1 MLFNDIQ
8 KQQFS
13 KSGKNDQIRKCEAL
27 ANLGIFTT
35 FRKSR
40 IRSGA
45 NHAWKAETTK
55 IQMASLCKVFVH
67 FLTKQVLKKRQ
78 GQKLQTAAIFWTCC
92 RKCKIAVKI
101 VKIWANHY
109 LLRWE
114 TPCPSRPRFCH
125 YGNKLIL
132 LPKDAIW
139 ILGDGIFWQQK

>member
-8 KQQFS
+8 KQRFS

-67 FLTKQVLKKRQ
+67 FLTKQVLKKKTRT
-78 GQKLQTAAIFWTCC
+78 KVTNRCHFWTCC
-92 RKCKIAVKI
+92 QKCKIAVKI
-101 VKIWANHY
+101 VKIWAKTSPNTAA
-109 LLRWE
+109 
-114 TPCPSRPRFCH
+114 TPCRSCPCFYH
-125 YGNKLIL
+125 YGKKLFL
-132 LPKDAIW
+132 LPKNSIS
-139 ILGDGIFWQQK
+139 